1 MKFDFL
7 EPKTISEASALLA
20 QNPDARLIAGG
31 TAMVSAISNKLA
43 TPSALVSLARIP
55 NLGFIRR
62 DDALHLGALATI
74 RTAERDATVRAFCPA
89 LAHSYGVVG
98 NVRVRNQATVGGNL
112 AEADYAS
119 DPPTMLLA
127 LDARVVTNAREIPL
141 KELFLGILMT
151 ALEPTEILTEIIVP
165 GLPASARAAYLRF
178 TSRSAESRP
187 SANAAVVADF
197 DDAGRVKEL
206 RVAVGAAVAMPQ
218 RLIEIEN
225 IARGEKLSDTLV
237 EKIAAEYARQIE
249 PLDDKMESAWYR
261 RELVR
266 VLVKRALEQVD
277 VARTFQ
283 SANDGLESPRNE
295 GKNVH
300 R

>member
-1 MKFDFL
+1 V
-7 EPKTISEASALLA
+7 
-20 QNPDARLIAGG
+20 IAGG

-43 TPSALVSLARIP
+43 LPSALVSLARIP

-62 DDALHLGALATI
+62 DGALHLGALATI
-74 RTAERDATVRAFCPA
+74 RTAERDSTVRAFCPA
-89 LAHSYGVVG
+89 LAQAYGVVG

-127 LDARVVTNAREIPL
+127 LEARVVTNAREILL

-151 ALEPTEILTEIIVP
+151 SLEPAEILTEIIVP
-165 GLPASARAAYLRF
+165 ALPSSARAAYVRF

-197 DDAGRVKEL
+197 DDAGRVKEV

-218 RLIEIEN
+218 RLSELEN
-225 IARGEKLSDTLV
+225 IARGEKLSDALV

-266 VLVKRALEQVD
+266 VLVKRALEQVEN
-277 VARTFQ
+277 A
-283 SANDGLESPRNE
+283 
-295 GKNVH
+295 K
-300 R
+300 

>member
-1 MKFDFL
+1 MKFEFL
-7 EPKTISEASALLA
+7 EPKSIQEASSLLS
-20 QNPDARLIAGG
+20 QNPDARVIAGG
-31 TAMVSAISNKLA
+31 TAVVSAISNKLA
-43 TPSALVSLARIP
+43 MPSALISLARIP
-55 NLGFIRR
+55 NLDFIRR
-62 DDALHLGALATI
+62 DGELHLGALATI

-89 LAHSYGVVG
+89 LAQSYGVVG

-127 LDARVVTNAREIPL
+127 LDARVKAQSANAVREIPL

-151 ALEPTEILTEIIVP
+151 SLESSEILTEIIVP
-165 GLPASARAAYLRF
+165 ALPASARAAYLRF

-206 RVAVGAAVAMPQ
+206 RIAVGAAVAKPE
-218 RLIEIEN
+218 RLSEVEN
-225 IARGEKLSDTLV
+225 SARGEKLSGALV
-237 EKIAAEYARQIE
+237 EKIAAEYARRIE
-249 PLDDKMESAWYR
+249 PLDDKLESAWYR

-266 VLVKRALEQVD
+266 VLVKRALDAV
-277 VARTFQ
+277 RY
-283 SANDGLESPRNE
+283 
-295 GKNVH
+295 
-300 R
+300 